1 MEPPF
6 CQRRK
11 QGLLTHVEVP
21 IPTVMA
27 KPLLEY
33 YEEILSK
40 ISHAD
45 RAVFRKELRKAFRK
59 LEPTER
65 GQLKKWFRASCVCK
79 VEEPGTSE
87 LATDNG

>member
-1 MEPPF
+1 
-6 CQRRK
+6 
-11 QGLLTHVEVP
+11 
-21 IPTVMA
+21 MA

-33 YEEILSK
+33 YEEVLSK

-59 LEPTER
+59 LNPMER
-65 GQLKKWFRASCVCK
+65 SQLKEWFRASCVCR

-87 LATDNG
+87 LAANQG